1 MVKKIIL
8 ILLGVLLMGCIVWIL
23 WRVNEREQ
31 GLDVPKEAFIPTNS
45 AVVLNIHA
53 NVTLSPRLKEAF
65 AAELAHYHKSIFY
78 RSVDTLQKLK
88 LVENTSWVLALRR
101 EGKKSVRFL
110 YILNRVVTASR
121 SEVVHFLTG
130 YYAKAELKERLYDKF
145 KIYSFKDKETEVYFT
160 VVGGMV
166 LLSDSELYLEDALK
180 QIDEEKK
187 NDQESI
193 PLYKNITRYFSETA
207 GINVFLNTSFFSD
220 LWPLYMNRNIVSP
233 HLDLTKWF
241 KWGALDGDIQPD
253 GISFNGFMYYGGMK
267 ATFLN
272 VFKGQQPMAPR
283 IEGVIPSGVNAVT
296 VLNLSDTKA
305 YLTALEKFRHTAGI
319 IEHVRKRKAEFTR
332 LFGDE
337 TEASW
342 RELLQGE
349 FAKGVY
355 SYDPVDKKEE
365 GFVMVYL
372 KSGSIGQTLLKNM
385 LRKYAEKVNIHE
397 TSLERTTALDQ
408 EKKVTYYK
416 MPVTDLAGVLWGYV
430 WDGVPSHYAMIQDN
444 YLVLA
449 SSESVIRRFAENYMR
464 RLNVQDM
471 DWYKKT
477 RVKMSAKYNWMYLAE
492 TGSMYPLYQ
501 DMANNGLKDF
511 FTRNKERLDVFS
523 SIGLQWISEEE
534 MLYQSVFL
542 NTEKVEQPQAQVVW
556 QTKLD
561 AKLTMKPVVVVN
573 HNNGERELF
582 VQDESHTVYLIN
594 DMGRILWKLSI
605 DGKINSEV
613 YQVDFYKNGKLQ
625 YLFST
630 SKQLYLIDRNGN
642 YLPRYPLAFK
652 SSCPS
657 GITVYDYDNDRNYR
671 VFAPCADRKIYLYEL
686 SGDPVE
692 GWSKP
697 QSDNDPVS
705 KVYYFR
711 VADKDYIVFAD
722 RYRIYILDRRG
733 RERVKIRT
741 LYDLL
746 PGTMIYLTGKGQ
758 NESLVFGNAGGE
770 LQFVD
775 FKGTSRS
782 LKPGKVTGGY
792 LFNVADMDG
801 DGNDDFIFSNGEDV
815 YVYDRNGKVLW
826 ETQVKEGKL
835 GFPYVYRFSA
845 RDTRVGMLDEVHSDL
860 YLLDRG
866 VQSNGFPITGT
877 SAFSIV
883 FQNTGN
889 VGFYLYVGSENDS
902 LLKYRFIR

>member
-1 MVKKIIL
+1 MAKKIVL

-31 GLDVPKEAFIPTNS
+31 GSDVPKEAFIPNNS
-45 AVVLNIHA
+45 AVVLNVRA
-53 NVTLSPRLKEAF
+53 NVSLSPRLKEAF
-65 AAELAHYHKSIFY
+65 ETEWANYQKSIFY
-78 RSVDTLQKLK
+78 RSIDTLQKLK
-88 LVENTSWVLALRR
+88 LTENTSWVLALRR

-110 YILNRVVTASR
+110 YILNRVPAASR
-121 SEVVHFLTG
+121 SEVIRFLAD
-130 YYAKAELKERLYDKF
+130 YYAKSGLKERSYDKF
-145 KIYSFKDKETEVYFT
+145 KIYSLRDKETEVYFA

-180 QIDEEKK
+180 QIGEDKK
-187 NDQESI
+187 NDPESI
-193 PLYKNITRYFSETA
+193 PVYKNITRYFSETA
-207 GINVFLNTSFFSD
+207 GMNIFLNTSCFSD
-220 LWPLYMNRNIVSP
+220 VWPLYMSRNVVSP
-233 HLDLTKWF
+233 RLDLTKWF
-241 KWGALDGDIQPD
+241 KWGALDGEIQSD
-253 GISFNGFMYYGGMK
+253 GIGFNGFMYYGGMK

-272 VFKGQQPMAPR
+272 VFKGQQPMASR

-296 VLNLSDTKA
+296 VLNLSDTRA
-305 YLTALEKFRHTAGI
+305 YLTALETFRHKAGI
-319 IEHVRKRKAEFTR
+319 IEHARKRKSEFTR
-332 LFGDE
+332 LFGE
-337 TEASW
+337 EVEASW

-349 FAKGVY
+349 FAKGVF
-355 SYDPVDKKEE
+355 SYDPENKEEE

-372 KSGSIGQTLLKNM
+372 KSGSLGRALLKNM
-385 LRKYAEKVNIHE
+385 LGNYAVKVNINE
-397 TSLERTTALDQ
+397 ASLERTTALDQ
-408 EKKVTYYK
+408 EKKVAYYK
-416 MPVTDLAGVLWGYV
+416 MPVTDFAGVLWGYI
-430 WDGVPSHYAMIQDN
+430 WDGVPSRFAMIQDN
-444 YLVLA
+444 YLILA

-492 TGSMYPLYQ
+492 TGSMYPFYR
-501 DMANNGLKDF
+501 DMANDGLKDF
-511 FTRNKERLDVFS
+511 LTQNKERLDVFS
-523 SIGLQWISEEE
+523 SFGLQWISEDE

-542 NTEKVEQPQAQVVW
+542 NTEKVEQPPAQVVW

-582 VQDESHTVYLIN
+582 VQDDSRTVYLIN
-594 DMGRILWKLSI
+594 DMGRILWKLPI

-630 SKQLYLIDRNGN
+630 SEKLYLIDRNGN

-686 SGDPVE
+686 SGDLVE
-692 GWSKP
+692 GWSQP

-733 RERVKIRT
+733 RERVKVQT

-746 PGTMIYLTGKGQ
+746 QGTVIYLTGKEQ
-758 NESLVFGNAGGE
+758 NESLVFGSAGGE

-775 FKGTSRS
+775 FNGASRS
-782 LKPGKVTGGY
+782 LKPDKITAGY
-792 LFNVADMDG
+792 LFNVADTDG
-801 DGNDDFIFSNGEDV
+801 DGNDDFIFSNGEHV

-826 ETQVKEGKL
+826 ETGVKEGRL

-845 RDTRVGMLDEVHSDL
+845 RDTRVGTLDESHSEL
-860 YLLDRG
+860 YLLDKG
-866 VQSNGFPITGT
+866 SQSNGFPITGT

-883 FQNTGN
+883 FQNTGK
-889 VGFYLYVGSENDS
+889 VGFYLYVGSEKDS